1 MFNRWD
7 FNLKMNLIGDSIE
20 LLNAT
25 QTKLHKVLKKQ
36 KAPEQNRRYW
46 KGLDQQ
52 DYRSSE
58 NRVEI
63 LS

>member
-7 FNLKMNLIGDSIE
+7 FNLKMNLLEDSIE

-36 KAPEQNRRYW
+36 KAN
-46 KGLDQQ
+46 
-52 DYRSSE
+52 
-58 NRVEI
+58 
-63 LS
+63 